1 MAASYKIGF
10 TRHAL
15 LTETQ
20 LIAQLYNQMLDW
32 EAVKSVV
39 EKDNIL
45 QTRTKR
51 SSQIIFSEIY
61 KRLTLLNNGQI
72 ELIANDDV
80 QDARQLVW
88 ISICRQYRFIGD
100 FAIEVL
106 IPASLSGRQQIDYVD
121 YNYFFNSKAEV
132 YQELED
138 VSDKTRSNARQ
149 MVFQIMRQ
157 CELITDG
164 NQLIPQFV
172 SSALQNCT
180 PENEMDFIPGAI
192 RL

>member
-121 YNYFFNSKAEV
+121 YNYFFNSNT
-132 YQELED
+132 L
-138 VSDKTRSNARQ
+138 T
-149 MVFQIMRQ
+149 
-157 CELITDG
+157 
-164 NQLIPQFV
+164 
-172 SSALQNCT
+172 
-180 PENEMDFIPGAI
+180 
-192 RL
+192 